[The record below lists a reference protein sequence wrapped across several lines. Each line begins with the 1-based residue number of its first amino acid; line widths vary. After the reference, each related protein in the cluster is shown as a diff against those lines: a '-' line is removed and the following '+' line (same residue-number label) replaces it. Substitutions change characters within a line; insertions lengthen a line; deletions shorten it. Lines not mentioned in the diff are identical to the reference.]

1 MKQKI
6 IVSLS
11 IVALLLS
18 ITPVFT
24 PYAGATC
31 VTENIEVSCPS
42 ILDTTDLLGKPTT
55 LVYGQIYRQLKVDA
69 VKSYEIRDG
78 RLKIT
83 LNDAVV
89 AVSWS
94 GEGKFNLLDEGANYI
109 ASVDQT
115 ALPKIF
121 LDHSVDPDQML
132 SLIPLTKLIQ
142 EYFGA
147 TEFKVE
153 ASSLNFE
160 FQGKKVVLP
169 IYVSDPELLVAEVVL
184 VFSQLNDTLQKTTMS
199 SRDNKSIMEVDFRFD
214 DPVLISK

>member
-1 MKQKI
+1 MRQKI

-18 ITPVFT
+18 LSPVFAPFT
-24 PYAGATC
+24 GA
-31 VTENIEVSCPS
+31 SCMTGETQVVCPES
-42 ILDTTDLLGKPTT
+42 LDTSDLLGKPTP
-55 LVYGQIYRQLKVDA
+55 LIYGQVYRLLNMGV
-69 VKSYEIRDG
+69 VKNHEIRDG
-78 RLKIT
+78 KLRIT

-89 AVSWS
+89 AVNWS
-94 GEGKFNLLDEGANYI
+94 GEDKFNLLDENANYL
-109 ASVDQT
+109 ATVEQT
-115 ALPKIF
+115 SLPKIF

-132 SLIPLTKLIQ
+132 SLIPLTKLVQ
-142 EYFGA
+142 DYFGIA
-147 TEFKVE
+147 EFKVA

-169 IYVSDPELLVAEVVL
+169 IYVSDPKLLVAKIVL